1 MNIVLK
7 IAFFIIAIGCLVGL
21 VFASHYLQWFQLPFL
36 KDILTQ
42 QAFILMLVSLEI
54 TILAFGA
61 AAVIYLWQKFSSKK
75 ND

>member
-7 IAFFIIAIGCLVGL
+7 ITFLISSLGIMSALIFAI
-21 VFASHYLQWFQLPFL
+21 HYQQWFQLPFL
-36 KDILTQ
+36 NSITTQ
-42 QAFILMLVSLEI
+42 QSFILMLVSLEI

-61 AAVIYLWQKFSSKK
+61 AAVIYLWRKFSSKK

>member
-1 MNIVLK
+1 MNIVLR
-7 IAFFIIAIGCLVGL
+7 IAFIIIVIGSLVGL

-36 KDILTQ
+36 KDISTQ
-42 QAFILMLVSLEI
+42 QSFILMLVSLEI

-61 AAVIYLWQKFSSKK
+61 AAVIYLWQKFSTKK

>member
-1 MNIVLK
+1 MNIVLR
-7 IAFFIIAIGCLVGL
+7 IAFIIIVIGSLVGL

-36 KDILTQ
+36 AGITTQ
-42 QAFILMLVSLEI
+42 QSFVLMLVSLEI

-61 AAVIYLWQKFSSKK
+61 AAVIYLWQKFSTKK

>member
-7 IAFFIIAIGCLVGL
+7 IAFFIIAIGSLVGL

-36 KDILTQ
+36 KDITTQ

-61 AAVIYLWQKFSSKK
+61 AAVIYLWRKFSSKK

>member
-1 MNIVLK
+1 MSALI
-7 IAFFIIAIGCLVGL
+7 FAI
-21 VFASHYLQWFQLPFL
+21 HYQQWFQLPFL
-36 KDILTQ
+36 NSITTQ

-75 ND
+75 NG

>member
-7 IAFFIIAIGCLVGL
+7 IAFFIIAIGSLVGL
-21 VFASHYLQWFQLPFL
+21 VFACHYLQWFQLPFL
-36 KDILTQ
+36 KDITTQ